1 MTELWRRLRTLF
13 RRDRFDRDL
22 AEEMQSHV
30 EMQAQ
35 ENRANGMDAATAR
48 YAARRQFG
56 NVTALQ
62 ETSREAWGWRAL
74 DELAWDLRLALRTLR
89 RGPGFAAIAVIT
101 LALGIGLN
109 MAVFTLV
116 YKVVLRPV
124 AYPGVSRLM
133 DVQLILTEERRG
145 TIPMSWSVPKF
156 QELLRWN
163 RSFDALAAFQV
174 RVLTLGGTDDQRLTA
189 EIVSA
194 QYFRMIGVNAQVG
207 RVFVDEDDAPAGA
220 HAAMLISDGLW
231 RRNFG
236 ADPKVVGRAIRISG
250 IPLTIVG
257 VMPPASRARPAAPK
271 LGR

>member
-30 EMQAQ
+30 EMQAE
-35 ENRANGMDAATAR
+35 ENRASGMNAATAR

-56 NVTALQ
+56 NATALQ
-62 ETSREAWGWRAL
+62 ETSREAWGWRAW
-74 DELAWDLRLALRTLR
+74 DELVRDLRLALRTLR
-89 RGPGFAAIAVIT
+89 RGPGFAAVAVIT

-133 DVQLILTEERRG
+133 DVHLILTEERRG
-145 TIPMSWSVPKF
+145 TIPMSWSAPKF

-163 RSFDALAAFQV
+163 RSFDALAAFQA

-194 QYFRMIGVNAQVG
+194 QYFRMIGVNALHPGQAQPDLVLDQLTHSAQAP
-207 RVFVDEDDAPAGA
+207 VAEVVD
-220 HAAMLISDGLW
+220 
-231 RRNFG
+231 
-236 ADPKVVGRAIRISG
+236 VVGLDRHDHVARLHLVLSG
-250 IPLTIVG
+250 VQ
-257 VMPPASRARPAAPK
+257 
-271 LGR
+271 

>member
-22 AEEMQSHV
+22 EEEMRSHL
-30 EMQAQ
+30 EMQAE
-35 ENRANGMDAATAR
+35 ENRGSGMSSAEAR
-48 YAARRQFG
+48 NAARRQFG

-74 DELAWDLRLALRTLR
+74 DELARDLRLALRTLR

-101 LALGIGLN
+101 LALGIGFD
-109 MAVFTLV
+109 MGVVTLGF
-116 YKVVLRPV
+116 KVGLP
-124 AYPGVSRLM
+124 PGVGRLM
-133 DVQLILTEERRG
+133 DVHLILTEERRG

-194 QYFRMIGVNAQVG
+194 QYFRMIGVNAQLD
-207 RVFVDEDDAPAGA
+207 RK
-220 HAAMLISDGLW
+220 S
-231 RRNFG
+231 
-236 ADPKVVGRAIRISG
+236 
-250 IPLTIVG
+250 
-257 VMPPASRARPAAPK
+257 
-271 LGR
+271 